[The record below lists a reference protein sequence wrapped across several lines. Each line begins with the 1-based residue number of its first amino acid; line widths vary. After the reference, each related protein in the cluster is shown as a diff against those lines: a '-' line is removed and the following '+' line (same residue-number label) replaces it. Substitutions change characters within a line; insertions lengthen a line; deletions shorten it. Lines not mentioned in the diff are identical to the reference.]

1 MQWRKLLTSPDRVI
15 AKIRPGMRVFL
26 STGCAEP
33 RTLVKYL
40 MAGQG
45 NNLQDL
51 ELIQIVSFADAISLH
66 NLQSQKF
73 RLKTFFSGW
82 VADEAITA
90 GQVDLIPCPLAGI
103 PRLIEDGKVMVDAA
117 FVQIT
122 PPDQDGY
129 CSLGVAVDVARLAM
143 EKAAWSVGEIH
154 CGIPR
159 TYGDT
164 FVHISAFDMLVE
176 ADEQPVYFPRWP
188 MEPTFDQI
196 ADNIA
201 ALIEDRSCIAFSI
214 GPLYEA
220 VAAKLTA
227 KRHLGIHSPFF
238 SDALMDLVKSGA
250 VSNWHKEFFRGK
262 ALTSYSCGTADL
274 LKWLDHN
281 PVVEFQPVDKVFDPL
296 CIGRNPQFVAVI
308 SAKKVD
314 ITGKIALHTGR
325 GNVASGPAEVL
336 AFISGAQISKGGYTV
351 FGLPS
356 RNRRNESNVVI
367 SIRDLK
373 NRIDFREAVDY
384 VVTEYGVANLNG
396 LTLRERAQAL
406 IEIAHPDDRAWL
418 IAAAKE
424 EKILYKDQI
433 YLAASAR
440 SYPAHINETQV
451 FKDGLTVRFRP
462 IKPSDEEGMRRL
474 FYRFSDEA
482 VYFRYFSSVRAMPHT
497 KMQAYVNVDW
507 DQVMSIV
514 GVVGKPGHERIIA
527 EGRYLVDASGQL
539 AELAFVVDE
548 PYQNL
553 GISTYVF
560 KLLVA
565 LGRQKGLKGFYA
577 DVLVSNSGMMRVFR
591 KSGLPILTEREDGVL
606 HVSILL
612 NQSS

>member
-1 MQWRKLLTSPDRVI
+1 MQWRKLLISPDRVI

-33 RTLVKYL
+33 RTIVKHL
-40 MAGQG
+40 MAGRG

-51 ELIQIVSFADAISLH
+51 ELIQLVSFADAISLH

-82 VADEAITA
+82 IADEAITA
-90 GQVDLIPCPLAGI
+90 GQVDLIPCPLASI
-103 PRLIEDGKVMVDAA
+103 PRLIEDGKVTVDVA

-122 PPDQDGY
+122 SPDQEGY

-143 EKAAWSVGEIH
+143 EKAIWSVGEIN
-154 CGIPR
+154 CSIPR

-176 ADEQPVYFPRWP
+176 ADEPPVYFPRWP
-188 MEPTFDQI
+188 MEPAFDQI
-196 ADNIA
+196 ADNIGA
-201 ALIEDRSCIAFSI
+201 IIENKSCIAFSI
-214 GPLYEA
+214 GPLYES
-220 VAAKLTA
+220 VAAKLMS
-227 KRHLGIHSPFF
+227 KSHLGIHSPFF

-262 ALTSYSCGTADL
+262 ALTSYACGTAEL

-296 CIGRNPQFVAVI
+296 CIGRNPNFVAVI

-325 GNVASGPAEVL
+325 GNVASGPTEVL

-356 RNRRNESNVVI
+356 RNLLNESNVVI
-367 SIRDLK
+367 SIKDFK

-406 IEIAHPDDRAWL
+406 IEIAHPEDRAWL
-418 IAAAKE
+418 IAAARE
-424 EKILYKDQI
+424 EKILYNDQI

-440 SYPAHINETQV
+440 RYPAHIRETQE
-451 FKDGLTVRFRP
+451 FKGGLTVHFRP

-474 FYRFSDEA
+474 FYRFSDES

-497 KMQAYVNVDW
+497 KTQEYVNVDW
-507 DQVMSIV
+507 DHVMSIV
-514 GVVGKPGHERIIA
+514 GVIGKPGQELIIS
-527 EGRYLVDASGQL
+527 EGRYLVDGSGQW

-553 GISTYVF
+553 GIATYVF
-560 KLLVA
+560 KLLVTLA
-565 LGRQKGLKGFYA
+565 RQRGLKGLYA
-577 DVLVSNSGMMRVFR
+577 DVLVSNSGMMRIFS
-591 KSGLPILTEREDGVL
+591 KSGLPLLTEKEDGIL
-606 HVSILL
+606 HFSILL
-612 NQSS
+612 NPES